1 MNAYL
6 LPLETVDG
14 TRSPLGLQASAFGK
28 NPRIKPGLNCR
39 WSLKDFGELP
49 IGIVFTDQPVPHG
62 VRTASLEAVGL
73 LKDHGIS
80 VRWIERA
87 GSEQERIYR
96 MLGMAFAM
104 QSGVDRPDLWLAREI
119 HYGFGKLDPFDREQ
133 YEMDLE
139 ASLPRLGEWV
149 MRGRLWISDISG
161 RALPV
166 IAGGAVVK
174 TEAFATASD
183 QNLTAYDVNYKQNDG
198 NFWVRDP
205 EDDVIADDA
214 NASIAHWEGN
224 TFNNAQYAQ
233 IVIKT
238 IAGFS
243 FIGAAVRCA
252 SGTTN
257 TAYYFMAD
265 SSLFS
270 AMYKHVAGAE
280 TQLGSNAGVFAAGN
294 TIYIDANG
302 TTITPKKNGS
312 TTGTPGAQTDS
323 SISSGYAGLSGYLNA
338 GATSGDDMELG
349 DIGSAA
355 ASLLGNDRARRNQDL
370 LVR

>member
-1 MNAYL
+1 MIYL
-6 LPLETVDG
+6 LPIETVDG

-28 NPRIKPGLNCR
+28 NPRIKPGIDCR
-39 WSLKDFGELP
+39 WSLKDFGGDLP
-49 IGIVFTDQPVPHG
+49 LGIVFTDQPVPHG
-62 VRTASLEAVGL
+62 VRIASREAVGFM
-73 LKDHGIS
+73 KDHGIS
-80 VRWIERA
+80 IRWIERA
-87 GSEQERIYR
+87 RSEQERIYR

-104 QSGVDRPDLWLAREI
+104 QAGTDNPDAWLAREI
-119 HYGFGKLDPFDREQ
+119 HYGFGKLDPFDRER

-149 MRGRLWISDISG
+149 MRGACWVSERTG
-161 RALPV
+161 RMLPV

-174 TEAFATASD
+174 TETFATASD
-183 QNLTAYDVNYKQNDG
+183 QNLTAYDTNYKLNDG

-205 EDDVIADDA
+205 EDDVIADDGTS
-214 NASIAHWEGN
+214 SIAHWEGN

-233 IVIKT
+233 VVIKT
-238 IAGFS
+238 IGGFS

-252 SGTTN
+252 ASTTN

-270 AMYKHVAGAE
+270 ALFKHVAGTE

-294 TIYIDANG
+294 TIYVDANG

-323 SISSGYAGLSGYLNA
+323 SISSGYAGLSGYLNS

-355 ASLLGNDRARRNQDL
+355 ASLLANDRVRRNQDML
-370 LVR
+370 TR